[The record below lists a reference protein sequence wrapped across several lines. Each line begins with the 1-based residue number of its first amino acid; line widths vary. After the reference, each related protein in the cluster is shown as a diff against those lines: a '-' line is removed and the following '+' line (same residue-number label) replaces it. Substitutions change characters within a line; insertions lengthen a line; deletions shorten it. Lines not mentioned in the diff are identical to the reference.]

1 MPETPERT
9 ALYRF
14 FAEDDS
20 LLYVGIAYDPD
31 ARQRQHAKSASDT
44 WWPLAARR
52 TDEWFEAREAAD
64 RAEIEA
70 IAKERPRFNVRDN
83 PHLSEDVT
91 KVRQRRAARSELLPH
106 QGPFTRY
113 YQVAE
118 AIRRKIDTGE
128 LPPGAKVPNP
138 VYAREFG
145 VGIET
150 VKRACESLVD
160 AGLLDRRHSVPWPM
174 PDEGVVKI
182 PVDRPEE
189 AAAILSGVMTDEQLA
204 AFVAALWMTKRRP
217 VSEVE

>member
-20 LLYVGIAYDPD
+20 LLYVGIAFDPD
-31 ARQRQHAKSASDT
+31 VRQRQHAKSAADT
-44 WWPLAARR
+44 WWPLADRR
-52 TDEWFEAREAAD
+52 TDEWFETRKEAD

-83 PHLSEDVT
+83 PHLTQDVT
-91 KVRQRRAARSELLPH
+91 KVRQQRAARAELLPH
-106 QGPFTRY
+106 QGPFARY

-118 AIRRKIDTGE
+118 AIRRKIETGE
-128 LPPGAKVPNP
+128 LPPGARVPNP

-150 VKRACESLVD
+150 VKRACQSLVD
-160 AGLLDRRHSVPWPM
+160 AGLLDRGHSVPWPTSK
-174 PDEGVVKI
+174 DGTVEI

-189 AAAILSGVMTDEQLA
+189 AASILNGAMTDEQLT
-204 AFVAALWMTKRRP
+204 AFVAALWMARRR
-217 VSEVE
+217 STLGAG